1 MMTQEK
7 SFFEREP
14 SSEEISEAEGLVED
28 LARALHRVGTPSHRF
43 EEAMG
48 WVVRRLG
55 FEGQFFSTPTAI
67 FAAFGKP
74 GAQHTRLLRV
84 EPGEVNLEKLSAL
97 DQELQHLVHGGG
109 SLRQIAR
116 RVAALETAPPRYGA
130 GITTLA
136 FALASG
142 TAARFFGGGIL
153 EIAAATG
160 AGLAMG
166 LLAVLV
172 ERVPAWGRLFEPGA
186 AMLVTLLATS
196 LAPGLHFAPFLVTLA
211 GLIVLVPG
219 LTLTTAMTE
228 LSVRHLASGSA
239 RLSGALLTFLTIG
252 FGVALG
258 GRLGELLAGP
268 RPMVEPVA
276 LPPWTELPALVLAA
290 VAFTVLFRAHPRD
303 VGWIF
308 LGASLALMGARSGA
322 SLLGPELGAFVGALL
337 LGMAGNAHAR
347 WARRPSAITQVPGL
361 MLLVPGSMGFRSV
374 ASLLDHDTLAGV
386 QTAFAMTLVAVAL
399 ATGLL
404 VANVLVPPRR
414 AL

>member
-1 MMTQEK
+1 
-7 SFFEREP
+7 
-14 SSEEISEAEGLVED
+14 
-28 LARALHRVGTPSHRF
+28 
-43 EEAMG
+43 
-48 WVVRRLG
+48 
-55 FEGQFFSTPTAI
+55 
-67 FAAFGKP
+67 
-74 GAQHTRLLRV
+74 
-84 EPGEVNLEKLSAL
+84 
-97 DQELQHLVHGGG
+97 
-109 SLRQIAR
+109 
-116 RVAALETAPPRYGA
+116 
-130 GITTLA
+130 
-136 FALASG
+136 
-142 TAARFFGGGIL
+142 
-153 EIAAATG
+153 
-160 AGLAMG
+160 
-166 LLAVLV
+166 
-172 ERVPAWGRLFEPGA
+172 
-186 AMLVTLLATS
+186 MLVTLLATS

-308 LGASLALMGARSGA
+308 LGASLALMGARSGS

-361 MLLVPGSMGFRSV
+361 MLLVVESFGQVSV
-374 ASLLDHDTLAGV
+374 L
-386 QTAFAMTLVAVAL
+386 Q
-399 ATGLL
+399 
-404 VANVLVPPRR
+404 
-414 AL
+414 